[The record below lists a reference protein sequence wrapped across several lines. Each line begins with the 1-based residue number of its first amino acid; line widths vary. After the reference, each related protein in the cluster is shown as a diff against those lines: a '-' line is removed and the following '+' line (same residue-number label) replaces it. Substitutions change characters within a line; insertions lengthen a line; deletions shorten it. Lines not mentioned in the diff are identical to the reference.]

1 MLLKTSCSIL
11 FLVSIFLGTQAFS
24 QGVNTT
30 SPVGMNKDSL
40 KNIYG
45 NNKHFISGYEL
56 QSLIALSYYP
66 ELKETEITFRLVN
79 IESIAKTTITF
90 FSIFNSAEKHFIIY
104 INSNKNRTGMLLIDA
119 PFTAQVGAIGHELA
133 HVANFSKK
141 SLAGMVWWGINY
153 LSKKHR
159 IKIERKT
166 DISTIAHGLGIELYS
181 FVDFVLNSSSANE
194 DYKKFKRLHYL
205 SPAEIMEMVKN
216 TR

>member
-1 MLLKTSCSIL
+1 MLLKTSHSIL

-24 QGVNTT
+24 QGVNTAL
-30 SPVGMNKDSL
+30 PAGMNKDSL

-133 HVANFSKK
+133 HVANFRKK

-153 LSKKHR
+153 LSKKHM
-159 IKIERKT
+159 IKIERET

-205 SPAEIMEMVKN
+205 SPAEIIEMVKN

>member
-24 QGVNTT
+24 QGVNTA
-30 SPVGMNKDSL
+30 SPAGMNKDSL

-90 FSIFNSAEKHFIIY
+90 FSIFNSAEKRFIIY

-133 HVANFSKK
+133 HVANFRKK

-153 LSKKHR
+153 LSKKHM
-159 IKIERKT
+159 IKIERET

-194 DYKKFKRLHYL
+194 NYKKFKRLHYL

>member
-24 QGVNTT
+24 QGVNTV
-30 SPVGMNKDSL
+30 SPAGMNKDSL

-133 HVANFSKK
+133 HVANFRKK

-153 LSKKHR
+153 LSKKHM
-159 IKIERKT
+159 IKIERET

-194 DYKKFKRLHYL
+194 NYKKFKRLHYL

>member
-24 QGVNTT
+24 QGVNTA
-30 SPVGMNKDSL
+30 SPAGMNKDSL

-66 ELKETEITFRLVN
+66 ELKETEIDFRPVD

-104 INSNKNRTGMLLIDA
+104 INSNKNRTGLLLSDA
-119 PFTAQVGAIGHELA
+119 PFAAQVGAIGHELA

-159 IKIERKT
+159 IKIERET

-194 DYKKFKRLHYL
+194 NYKKFKRLHYL